1 MKSLL
6 SYVMVLALISLFG
19 CEEGTVEPEAPISV
33 VKIASSLGELLS
45 YKSSAFYGEGSE
57 AFSFHYEVLGKYAGD
72 YRDVYLEFGFVYNG
86 GSVNVGDTF
95 TTDDFDD
102 YLVHVRYRFDGKDAP
117 EWYKFPAEDLKF
129 SLDRMEKVGDT
140 YYATGSF
147 ELYYSLN
154 VSIDFFGQ
162 FKNVKI
168 VDSL

>member
-1 MKSLL
+1 MKSFL
-6 SYVMVLALISLFG
+6 SYFILLALIAFLG
-19 CEEGTVEPEAPISV
+19 CEERAVEPEAPKSV
-33 VKIASSLGELLS
+33 VKIESSIGELLS
-45 YKSSAFYGEGSE
+45 YKSSTFYGDGTEG
-57 AFSFHYEVLGKYAGD
+57 FSFHYEVHGKYAGD

-86 GSVNVGDTF
+86 GGINVGDTF
-95 TTDDFDD
+95 VTDDFDD

-129 SLDRMEKVGDT
+129 SLDRIEKVGDF

-147 ELYYSLN
+147 ELHYSLN